1 MASISPCR
9 RGSNRMR
16 AKVLLFIAALLSSA
30 SALAQS
36 ATPPGEQPV
45 APYQQSNA
53 NAGAAPLTDTRTF
66 EAFHG
71 VEGIR
76 RIVSDTIDRSAADPR
91 LAEIFV
97 AHDLVRIKRTLTE
110 QICYVLGGPCTYTGR
125 DMASAHRD
133 LGVQTRDFNILVEHL
148 RDAMRREH
156 VPFRAQNRLLAIL
169 APMHRDVVAR

>member
-1 MASISPCR
+1 MA
-9 RGSNRMR
+9 
-16 AKVLLFIAALLSSA
+16 
-30 SALAQS
+30 QD

-45 APYQQSNA
+45 APYTQSNA
-53 NAGAAPLTDTRTF
+53 NAGATPLTDTRTF

-76 RIVSDTIDRSAADPR
+76 RIVNDTIDRSAADPR
-91 LAEIFV
+91 IAEIFIS
-97 AHDLVRIKRTLTE
+97 HDLLRIKRTLSE

-125 DMASAHRD
+125 DMATAHRD

-148 RDAMRREH
+148 REAMSRER
-156 VPFRAQNRLLAIL
+156 VPFPAQNRLLAIL